1 MGTGCSRD
9 KGVLALGSPP
19 TAERYVVS
27 SPLESWP
34 DQLFL
39 AEVVRPVDGHLPK
52 FRGQPTL

>member
-52 FRGQPTL
+52 FRV